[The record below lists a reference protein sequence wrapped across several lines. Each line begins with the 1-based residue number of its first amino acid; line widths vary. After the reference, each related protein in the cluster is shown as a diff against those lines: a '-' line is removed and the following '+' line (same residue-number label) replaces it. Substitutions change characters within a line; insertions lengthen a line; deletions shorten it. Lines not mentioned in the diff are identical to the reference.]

1 MKIDIQLVKSR
12 EMFCKESAMATIA
25 RWKNRNY
32 EMMFLK
38 TIGFD
43 FDYEKA
49 CEENIIGRNIY
60 CGYDNKDI
68 IESFEKYHGIKVE
81 NKEFFD
87 NPVSSIK
94 ELLNKSMP
102 ITLFIPDSY
111 CSWIGDFGK
120 DTFIMIVGYENDVFH
135 CIDIHLGSADI
146 YSLKFEYIDR
156 LYQNDNKISYQTY
169 TIVANEDKNISI
181 NNLIYSIK
189 NSKYYLNSEEI
200 IYKMHKLA
208 DFIESRLDLEIEM
221 KVETINYF
229 VPIRLNLSHIL
240 RSRLLI
246 GKLLDYV
253 YKVTKDDMAKKL
265 SSEFTILGLEWEKA
279 VFLLDKLLYS
289 KRISN
294 KPIERYNE
302 ICSKIA
308 TRLRKVMNEEHQFIQ
323 KLCRNELI
331 EMDEYIVHNV
341 ECCQSFEEIVECD
354 ISSYFDTRAFALTL
368 ENIEH
373 ADISG
378 YNEYFVSGCLNNEIN
393 VNVFGHNFSLC
404 PNSLGYD
411 NMLCKNQ
418 EIKIKSDRYT
428 KMVII
433 GCAVWGDGSGIISI
447 KSNNGEK
454 KVHMRI
460 SDWYNILEDNI
471 VWCGNAVDIMGNIGQ
486 RAVSMYIYSLNN
498 NDMLDSL
505 LLPDTTNVYIFK
517 ILFFK

>member
-1 MKIDIQLVKSR
+1 MKMDIQLVKTK
-12 EMFCKESAMATIA
+12 EMFCMESAMASIA

-49 CEENIIGRNIY
+49 CEEKNIGRNIY

-68 IESFEKYHGIKVE
+68 IDSLEKYHGIKVE
-81 NKEFFD
+81 NNEFFD
-87 NPVSSIK
+87 NPISSIK
-94 ELLNKSMP
+94 ELLNKSTP

-111 CSWIGDFGK
+111 CNWIDDFGRY
-120 DTFIMIVGYENDVFH
+120 TFIMIVGYENDVFY
-135 CIDIHLGSADI
+135 CIDIHLGTADI
-146 YSLKFEYIDR
+146 HSLKFKCIDS
-156 LYQNDNKISYQTY
+156 LYQKNNKISYQTY
-169 TIVANEDKNISI
+169 TIVADEDKNISI
-181 NNLIYSIK
+181 NNLISSLE
-189 NSKYYLNSEEI
+189 NSEYYLNSEVI
-200 IYKMHKLA
+200 LNKMHKLA

-221 KVETINYF
+221 KGEAINYF

-246 GKLLDYV
+246 GKLLEYV
-253 YKVTKDDMAKKL
+253 YKVTNDDIAKKL
-265 SSEFTILGLEWEKA
+265 SSKFTILGLEWEKA
-279 VFLLDKLLYS
+279 VFLLDKLLYK

-294 KPIERYNE
+294 EPIEGYSE
-302 ICSKIA
+302 VCSKIA

-323 KLCRNELI
+323 KLCRNEQI
-331 EMDEYIVHNV
+331 EMDEYIVHNL
-341 ECCQSFEEIVECD
+341 ESCQSFEEIVECD
-354 ISSYFDTRAFALTL
+354 IRNCFDNRAFASTL

-378 YNEYFVSGCLNNEIN
+378 FNEYFVSGCLDNEIN

-411 NMLCKNQ
+411 NIVCKNQ
-418 EIKIKSDRYT
+418 EIKIKSDRYS

-433 GCAVWGDGSGIISI
+433 GCAVWGDGSGIISM

-454 KVHMRI
+454 KIHMRI
-460 SDWYNILEDNI
+460 SDWYNILENNI
-471 VWCGNAVDIMGNIGQ
+471 VWCGNAIDLMGNIGK

-505 LLPDTTNVYIFK
+505 LLPDTTNVHIFK